1 MCYSRSRGEEMK
13 ISEKLIR
20 LRAEY
25 DLTQAELG
33 KIAGASNKTVSAW
46 ERGEK
51 TPRLKYVQA
60 ICNHFGIDMYDFV
73 DEKTDDYKKRS
84 PAPGDDA
91 GDWKKF
97 PANVI
102 PIDFA
107 HLKRIPILGRIA
119 AGKPIYAEENIEGYT
134 YTDLNGGHEYFGL
147 RVRGDSMDAA
157 RIHDGDVVII
167 RRQDVVDNGQIA
179 VCLID
184 GEEATLKR
192 FSRDGDIVTL
202 MPQSTNPVHHALVYD
217 ISKTHVDILGLVV
230 RVEFSPA

>member
-1 MCYSRSRGEEMK
+1 MPEDETKKIFSRNLNYLMK
-13 ISEKLIR
+13 REGLSQKM
-20 LRAEY
+20 
-25 DLTQAELG
+25 
-33 KIAGASNKTVSAW
+33 IASLCNVSTSTVSTWSKGINLPRMDKLEMLGDRFGVTKSDLLEKKEW
-46 ERGEK
+46 E
-51 TPRLKYVQA
+51 
-60 ICNHFGIDMYDFV
+60 
-73 DEKTDDYKKRS
+73 
-84 PAPGDDA
+84 
-91 GDWKKF
+91 KF
-97 PANVI
+97 LSNVI

>member
-1 MCYSRSRGEEMK
+1 MPEDETKKIFSRNLNYLMK
-13 ISEKLIR
+13 REGLSQKMIVSLCNVS
-20 LRAEY
+20 
-25 DLTQAELG
+25 T
-33 KIAGASNKTVSAW
+33 STVSTWSKGINLPRMDKLEMLGDRFGVTKSDLLEKKEW
-46 ERGEK
+46 E
-51 TPRLKYVQA
+51 
-60 ICNHFGIDMYDFV
+60 
-73 DEKTDDYKKRS
+73 
-84 PAPGDDA
+84 
-91 GDWKKF
+91 KF
-97 PANVI
+97 PSNAI

>member
-1 MCYSRSRGEEMK
+1 MPEDETKKIFSRNLNYLMK
-13 ISEKLIR
+13 REGLSQKM
-20 LRAEY
+20 
-25 DLTQAELG
+25 
-33 KIAGASNKTVSAW
+33 IASLCNVSTSTVSTWSKGINLPRMDKLEMLGDRFGVTKSDLLEKKEW
-46 ERGEK
+46 E
-51 TPRLKYVQA
+51 
-60 ICNHFGIDMYDFV
+60 
-73 DEKTDDYKKRS
+73 
-84 PAPGDDA
+84 
-91 GDWKKF
+91 KF
-97 PANVI
+97 PSNVI